1 MSIVDDVLKA
11 FDRIP
16 IWRRLQETPKEIDDL
31 KDRVA
36 ALEKMLDG
44 KRPGNECPFCGA
56 LAFRLDV
63 VNQHGQRE
71 VWKCQDCGKTREIR
85 LDLNGQG
92 RQMPK
97 ANLFS

>member
-16 IWRRLQETPKEIDDL
+16 IWKRLQETPKEIDDL
-31 KDRVA
+31 KERVA
-36 ALEKMLDG
+36 TLEALLNG
-44 KRPGNECPFCGA
+44 KRPGDACPFCGA

-71 VWKCQDCGKTREIR
+71 VWKCQECHKTREVR
-85 LDLNGQG
+85 LDLSKPS
-92 RQMPK
+92 RLSPK